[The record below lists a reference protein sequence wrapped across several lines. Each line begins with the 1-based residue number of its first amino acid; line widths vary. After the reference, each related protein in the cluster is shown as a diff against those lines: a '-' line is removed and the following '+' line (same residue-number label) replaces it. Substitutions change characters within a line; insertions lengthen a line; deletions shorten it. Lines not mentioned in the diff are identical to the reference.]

1 MVGEIRDGET
11 AEIATNA
18 ALTGH
23 LVLSSLH
30 TNDAVTAIP
39 RLFDLGVPPF
49 LVSSTLSLVMA
60 QRLVRKVCKDCIT
73 SYSPSEEIYQTI
85 NDQLKTL
92 KGEFAQPFRPKLLYK
107 GQGCPSCNYTG
118 YRGRLAIYESFNVD
132 EKVREYIIRKD
143 FSLDGL
149 KKIAF
154 EGGSETMFEDGLK
167 KAEKGLTTI
176 EEILRVMKE

>member
-30 TNDAVTAIP
+30 TNDAVTAVP

-73 SYSPSEEIYQTI
+73 SYSLVKKFIKQLTI
-85 NDQLKTL
+85 N
-92 KGEFAQPFRPKLLYK
+92 
-107 GQGCPSCNYTG
+107 
-118 YRGRLAIYESFNVD
+118 
-132 EKVREYIIRKD
+132 
-143 FSLDGL
+143 
-149 KKIAF
+149 
-154 EGGSETMFEDGLK
+154 
-167 KAEKGLTTI
+167 
-176 EEILRVMKE
+176 